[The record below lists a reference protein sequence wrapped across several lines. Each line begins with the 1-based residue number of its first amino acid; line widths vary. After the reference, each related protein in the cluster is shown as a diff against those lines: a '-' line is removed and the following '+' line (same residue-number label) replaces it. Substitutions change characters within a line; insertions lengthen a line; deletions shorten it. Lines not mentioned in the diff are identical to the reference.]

1 MHYRLPPLNTLR
13 IFEAI
18 YRHGSIRKA
27 ASELCLTPQAVS
39 QQLKI
44 LETSLGQQLFRR
56 TIRSLAYIPHIVR
69 ANNSQLARR
78 GAALAGYVWG
88 GCVAS
93 MMRSEFSSHSRK
105 SFRRDR

>member
-1 MHYRLPPLNTLR
+1 
-13 IFEAI
+13 
-18 YRHGSIRKA
+18 
-27 ASELCLTPQAVS
+27 
-39 QQLKI
+39 
-44 LETSLGQQLFRR
+44 LGWREIVDESPR
-56 TIRSLAYIPHIVR
+56 VPYIPHIVR

>member
-1 MHYRLPPLNTLR
+1 LVRP
-13 IFEAI
+13 
-18 YRHGSIRKA
+18 
-27 ASELCLTPQAVS
+27 
-39 QQLKI
+39 
-44 LETSLGQQLFRR
+44 
-56 TIRSLAYIPHIVR
+56 YIPHIVR

>member
-1 MHYRLPPLNTLR
+1 MTHSANQEIVLSAATSSIVRKTESGLARKGSVKNLPVNL
-13 IFEAI
+13 F
-18 YRHGSIRKA
+18 G
-27 ASELCLTPQAVS
+27 AVMGLS
-39 QQLKI
+39 
-44 LETSLGQQLFRR
+44 G
-56 TIRSLAYIPHIVR
+56 LALAWPYIPHIVR